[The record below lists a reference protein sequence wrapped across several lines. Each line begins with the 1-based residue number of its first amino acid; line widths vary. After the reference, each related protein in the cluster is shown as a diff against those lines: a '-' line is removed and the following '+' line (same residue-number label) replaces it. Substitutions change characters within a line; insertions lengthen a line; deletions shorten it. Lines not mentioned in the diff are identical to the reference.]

1 MDGTILG
8 QGTFTSSFGANPNVG
23 VASVSQ
29 GNPVIIQVPSA
40 ADWVKVYDYTRFGIV
55 GNNAAYLNG
64 VANANTA
71 VEWYW
76 QRGMPAGTAL
86 VKYYANAGA
95 AVTGDLLLSG
105 GFTIYDPTGQQAGSQ
120 PLLGSPVAVTA
131 VTNATRP
138 VVSTANTAGVFVGTV
153 VRLSNTA
160 QNDINGRDF
169 VVGAVTAGVSFT
181 LLTATNP
188 LANAPGAVG
197 GAGFYRI
204 VTWPPL
210 FYPAR
215 KNVVNITQSATAAQ
229 VSTSVEHSY
238 TVGQAVRFNIPAV
251 SGMVQLDTNNSNN
264 YMYSTI
270 TSIVDAYN
278 FIIDTNTLSFT
289 AFTYPT
295 IAQQPSSFPT
305 VEPIGENTMV
315 GLAANQN
322 VFPQF
327 QNQNVFPANGGVF
340 ADATV
345 NTGYYGMILGSGGLG
360 QILAATNLIGPAGSV
375 AWSAGNVATGDV
387 MYWVS
392 GKAEFGGL

>member
-188 LANAPGAVG
+188 LANAPGAIG